1 MSRRSGPA
9 YNHCVTK
16 EPKVT
21 VESLATG
28 EVYKQF
34 GQVSENARSSR
45 PDLGEMPIVY
55 VTNRKKDVLG
65 IVPAWVAKWVEA
77 NAAQLLADYQ
87 AEHPDES

>member
-1 MSRRSGPA
+1 M
-9 YNHCVTK
+9 
-16 EPKVT
+16 T

-34 GQVSENARSSR
+34 GRVSEDARSSR

-87 AEHPDES
+87 AAHPDES